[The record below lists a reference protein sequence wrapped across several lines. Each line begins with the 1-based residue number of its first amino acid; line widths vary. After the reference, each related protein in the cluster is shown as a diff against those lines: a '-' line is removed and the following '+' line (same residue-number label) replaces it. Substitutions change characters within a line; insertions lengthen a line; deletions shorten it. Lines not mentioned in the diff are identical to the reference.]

1 MSEVYETEPM
11 PVREPKPR
19 AWKGLL
25 FLIVLAAI
33 AALLAVFVLEQRSV
47 EGPLVVTSAPVP
59 LSVSVTKISLQDSF
73 STDERFTGLVTPR
86 RTSQL
91 GFASGGRIMALRAD
105 VGDRVVRGQ
114 VLARL
119 DTRAIQAQLAAAQAL
134 VTEAEAA
141 HDLALSTVQRQTA
154 LSQKGHVSK
163 QRVDEAT
170 AQANSAAA
178 RIAAAQ
184 ANADTLK
191 VQIDL
196 ARIDAPYAGT
206 ITARMSDEGAIAA
219 PGQPVFELVEAGR
232 LEARI
237 GLTASLA
244 QRLEIGT
251 HYVLVSERGEV
262 AAKLRSVTGI
272 IDAQQRTVA
281 TIFDILEPDKVS
293 PGAVVRIALERSVE
307 ERGIWLPVSAFL
319 EREHGLWSIYLARKT
334 GEGWSAQPGTV
345 EIIHTDGDRAYVRG
359 AIRDGDLLILDG
371 LQRITPGQSVI
382 PEQTGR
388 TASTDGAG

>member
-1 MSEVYETEPM
+1 MNETYETEPM

-25 FLIVLAAI
+25 FLTVLAGVAG
-33 AALLAVFVLEQRSV
+33 LLAVFVLEQRSV
-47 EGPLVVTSAPVP
+47 EGPLVVTSAPIP
-59 LSVSVTKISLQDSF
+59 LSVSVVRISLQDSF

-91 GFASGGRIMALRAD
+91 GFASGGQIMALSAD

-119 DTRAIQAQLAAAQAL
+119 NTRAIQAQLAAAQAL

-184 ANADTLK
+184 ANAETLK
-191 VQIDL
+191 IQIVL
-196 ARIDAPYAGT
+196 ARINAPYAGT

-219 PGQPVFELVEAGR
+219 PGQPVFELVEAGH

-237 GLTASLA
+237 GLTASLS
-244 QRLEIGT
+244 QRLKIGT

-293 PGAVVRIALERSVE
+293 AGAVVRIALERSVE
-307 ERGIWLPVSAFL
+307 ERGIWLPVSALL
-319 EREHGLWSIYLARKT
+319 EREHGLWAIYLARESGK
-334 GEGWSAQPGTV
+334 GAQPGTV

-371 LQRITPGQSVI
+371 LQRITPGQAVI
-382 PEQTGR
+382 PTQIGR
-388 TASTDGAG
+388 TAATDGNG